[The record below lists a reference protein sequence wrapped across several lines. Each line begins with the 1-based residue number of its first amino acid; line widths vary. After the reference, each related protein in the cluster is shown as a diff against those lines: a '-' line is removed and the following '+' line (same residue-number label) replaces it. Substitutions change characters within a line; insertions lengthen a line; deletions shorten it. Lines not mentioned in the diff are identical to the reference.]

1 MDRNRKAA
9 FDILLSVEKGAYS
22 NIASNKIITQSRP
35 DDPRFVRE
43 LVHGVLSGEIFLD
56 HVLDQLIPSGIKKVK
71 AREKILLRLGLFQII
86 KAEKIPDY
94 AAVGQTTEMAKKLCR
109 GRDGFVNGVLRGYLK
124 KRDQMVFPGRE
135 EDLRE
140 FLRVNYSFPLWII
153 DLWTEQ
159 FGADVCEDMLK
170 ASNCRPDLSIRINRL
185 KTDRNSLTRELEK
198 EGIEV
203 RPGNLS
209 PRALILLSGKG
220 VFTTSAYK
228 NGKFSV
234 QDEASIFAAD
244 TIGVLPGENV
254 IDMCAA
260 PGGKAAAMAEM
271 MENRGT
277 LTACDIFDHKLELIK
292 DQAQRLGIENIKVR
306 LADGRNGD
314 PSMAESAD
322 RVLVDAPCSGL
333 GVIRRRPEIRYRSA
347 EGISAIIQIQKM
359 ILQNASSYVKK
370 GGTLMYST
378 CTVNDGENRR
388 QIEAFTEKNSNF
400 EIIYQ
405 KQFLPTQDVDGFYIC
420 KMLKKG

>member
-1 MDRNRKAA
+1 M
-9 FDILLSVEKGAYS
+9 
-22 NIASNKIITQSRP
+22 
-35 DDPRFVRE
+35 
-43 LVHGVLSGEIFLD
+43 
-56 HVLDQLIPSGIKKVK
+56 
-71 AREKILLRLGLFQII
+71 
-86 KAEKIPDY
+86 
-94 AAVGQTTEMAKKLCR
+94 GQTTEMAKKLCR

-209 PRALILLSGKG
+209 PRALILFVGKRS
-220 VFTTSAYK
+220 VHNIRLQK
-228 NGKFSV
+228 RQFSV

-244 TIGVLPGENV
+244 TIGALPGENV

-271 MENRGT
+271 ME
-277 LTACDIFDHKLELIK
+277 
-292 DQAQRLGIENIKVR
+292 
-306 LADGRNGD
+306 
-314 PSMAESAD
+314 
-322 RVLVDAPCSGL
+322 
-333 GVIRRRPEIRYRSA
+333 
-347 EGISAIIQIQKM
+347 
-359 ILQNASSYVKK
+359 K
-370 GGTLMYST
+370 GHTDCL
-378 CTVNDGENRR
+378 RH
-388 QIEAFTEKNSNF
+388 I
-400 EIIYQ
+400 
-405 KQFLPTQDVDGFYIC
+405 
-420 KMLKKG
+420 